1 METAHIH
8 KKAFRTFGK
17 MQANRDV
24 FRKLGVVPEA
34 FFKQEQL
41 PE

>member
-1 METAHIH
+1 METADIH
-8 KKAFRTFGK
+8 KKAFGAFGK
-17 MQANRDV
+17 MQGNRDV

-34 FFKQEQL
+34 FFKQKQL